1 MSESS
6 KILNEFENDINV
18 EGEGEQG
25 MNSNRNEKKIE
36 IENID
41 DIDDNNRNRK
51 GENKNENIES
61 NNPNNIFALGN
72 VKKINNRN
80 LLIQK
85 LRNEDLNLK
94 NRISKKKLRRRRMR
108 KNLNIIDLRG
118 AKDEKK
124 MRKLNKLHENDL
136 SGISLGDSVVLKEEG
151 NYMIKDKKLIKKIEL
166 SQKEHEKN
174 LKEEKS
180 KSKKRE
186 NLKINIK
193 VKQKIMKR

>member
-25 MNSNRNEKKIE
+25 MNSNKNEKKIK
-36 IENID
+36 IENFD

-61 NNPNNIFALGN
+61 NNPNNIFAIGN

-174 LKEEKS
+174 
-180 KSKKRE
+180 
-186 NLKINIK
+186 
-193 VKQKIMKR
+193 